1 MSEAMPLANS
11 VIAIYNSMAEFYAS
25 MGGTL
30 PQEVDFTIHRLE
42 EVHGDVP
49 IKSPLFRANYYSII
63 IISSGRG
70 KYFIDRNSYETKP
83 GTIYFTNPGHV
94 KGFEIHEL
102 AKGFVITFAESF
114 LKQYVREDILNEF
127 PFLIAEVA
135 PPQYPN
141 QEIFQEFDN
150 LGNQLIA
157 EYQSNSAY
165 KFKIIGSLMVVL
177 LLKIKEKFWCTYD
190 PLNESDSASQ
200 IVLTFKRNLEKHF
213 RDLSAGNIDTLY
225 KVQDYAEAQYLHPSY
240 LSTVIKSKTGKS
252 VNNWIAEKVIAEAQA
267 ILSRKR
273 SYAEGLSPVSIQ
285 EVAYQLGFKEPGHFS
300 RFFKK
305 HTGIS
310 PSAFRH
316 QHM

>member
-1 MSEAMPLANS
+1 MSEPNS
-11 VIAIYNSMAEFYAS
+11 AIAVYYSMAEFYAS

-30 PQEVDFTIHRLE
+30 EQEVDFTIHRLE

-49 IKSPLFRANYYSII
+49 LKSPLFRANYYSII
-63 IISSGRG
+63 IIITGRG
-70 KYFIDRNSYETKP
+70 KYYIDRHSYPTQNR
-83 GTIYFTNPGHV
+83 TIYFTNPGHV
-94 KGFEIHEL
+94 KGFEIYEL
-102 AKGFVITFAESF
+102 TKGFVITFAESF
-114 LKQYVREDILNEF
+114 LKQYVREDIFNEF

-141 QEIFQEFDN
+141 QEIFQEFNN
-150 LGNQLIA
+150 LGNQLIQ

-177 LLKIKEKFWCTYD
+177 LLKIKEKFWQTYD
-190 PLNESDSASQ
+190 PLNESDSSSQ
-200 IVLTFKRNLEKHF
+200 IVVTFKRNLEKHF
-213 RDLSAGNIDTLY
+213 RDLTAGNIDTLY
-225 KVQDYAEAQYLHPSY
+225 QVKDYAQAQYLHPSY

-252 VNNWIAEKVIAEAQA
+252 VNNWIAEKIIAEAQA
-267 ILSRKR
+267 ILSR
-273 SYAEGLSPVSIQ
+273 SSVSIQ
-285 EVAYQLGFKEPGHFS
+285 EVASQLGFKEPGHFS